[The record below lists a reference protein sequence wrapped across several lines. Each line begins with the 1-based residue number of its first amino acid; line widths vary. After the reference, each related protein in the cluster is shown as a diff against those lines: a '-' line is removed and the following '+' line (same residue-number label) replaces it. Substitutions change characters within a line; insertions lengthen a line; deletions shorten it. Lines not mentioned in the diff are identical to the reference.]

1 MYKYL
6 FFLCLIACRPASA
19 EPTPTASASS
29 STEPVAHST
38 TVSSSALEF
47 DPRASSE
54 LTVAFLLNDYSA
66 FCAGV
71 WIDPQH
77 ILTAYHCM
85 QDSYTYQKN
94 VGDVTAGFKIKYRVP
109 KWEGKYIT
117 NNSKI
122 DTGIVVKLDAAQDL
136 ALVQASSNSK
146 FVTIGKVNLTDQ
158 VHVVGHIHHLNWTYA
173 NGVVSAFRADMSGH
187 PGSWMQLAS
196 YIDAGMSGGG
206 VFNSKGQLVGI
217 ISFRH
222 QPSTSA
228 FAVPIEIIEQFIKK

>member
-19 EPTPTASASS
+19 DPTPPTNASS
-29 STEPVAHST
+29 STESVAHST
-38 TVSSSALEF
+38 TVSLPALEF
-47 DPRASSE
+47 DPKASSE
-54 LTVAFLLNDYSA
+54 LTVAFLLNDYST

-71 WIDPQH
+71 WIDSQH

-85 QDSYTYQKN
+85 QDSYSYQKN
-94 VGDVTAGFKIKYRVP
+94 VGNVNTGFQIKYRVP
-109 KWEGKYIT
+109 TWDGKYIKST
-117 NNSKI
+117 SKI
-122 DTGIVVKLDAAQDL
+122 YTGTVVKLDAAQDL
-136 ALVQASSNSK
+136 ALVKTSLNSK
-146 FVTIGKVNLTDQ
+146 FATMGEVNLTDE
-158 VHVVGHIHHLNWTYA
+158 VHVVGHLHHLNWTYA
-173 NGVVSAFRADMSGH
+173 NGVVSAFRADISGH

-228 FAVPIEIIEQFIKK
+228 FAVPIEVIEKFIKK